1 MAPHAS
7 EIQDIPAELEKY
19 ELNSSIG
26 SGHTATV
33 HSATVRATGEKVAVK
48 VIKKPEKD
56 CKLKR
61 MLEVEKDILGRISH
75 PNVVK
80 IHEIFESPT
89 NLYIVMELVEGGDLF
104 DRIVSKGHFTEETTL
119 RLTKEL
125 LEALHYLHTT
135 PHVAHRDLKPE
146 NLLLANKSMDAPLK
160 LTDFGM
166 SKVYQNSD
174 KKDTMS
180 TRCGTPGYV
189 APEVISKMPYT
200 EKVDL
205 WSVGVVVYIMLCGR
219 PPFYGENDV
228 AVMRKITAGKYKFP
242 KQHWGHVSED
252 AKSFITHLL
261 QVNPAQR
268 PTCAEALQHKWI
280 TGVEPVPSAKPASPL
295 AAFAGAMGFASQT
308 KNTAPVSPSAATASS
323 VRKTVENDR
332 ISEEGSRASS
342 GGQISSETSNGGAEV
357 APVPV
362 AQEPSAV
369 LSEYHCSLAKRPG
382 QAFISNR
389 NITFVD
395 SRTGDTKKIPIADVV
410 DITKKEQPSYTFS
423 LLSLSVVGSANCY
436 GSGAVAIRTRDNA
449 VHEFGGL
456 HRKRDDA
463 FSTTVRCGMKHIAYA
478 QANQL
483 GMPTR

>member
-1 MAPHAS
+1 M
-7 EIQDIPAELEKY
+7 PAELEKY
-19 ELNSSIG
+19 ELDTSIG

-33 HSATVRATGEKVAVK
+33 HAATVRATGEKVAVK

-80 IHEIFESPT
+80 VYEIFESPT
-89 NLYIVMELVEGGDLF
+89 SLYIVMELVEGGDLF
-104 DRIVSKGHFTEETTL
+104 DRIVSEGHFNEETTL

-135 PHVAHRDLKPE
+135 AHVAHRDLKPE
-146 NLLLANKSMDAPLK
+146 NLLLATKSMDSPMK

-166 SKVYQNSD
+166 SKVYQTAEVQG
-174 KKDTMS
+174 TMS

-189 APEVISKMPYT
+189 APEIISKMPYT

-228 AVMRKITAGKYKFP
+228 AVMRKITQGKYKFP
-242 KQHWGHVSED
+242 KQYWSNVSDD

-261 QVNPAQR
+261 QVNPTQR
-268 PTCAEALQHKWI
+268 PTCAEALQHKWL
-280 TGVEPVPSAKPASPL
+280 TGMVPAPAARPSSPL
-295 AAFAGAMGFASQT
+295 AAFAGAVGFTTQP
-308 KNTAPVSPSAATASS
+308 KNTTAAAPAAAATA
-323 VRKTVENDR
+323 VPKTAPDGR
-332 ISEEGSRASS
+332 ISEEGSRSSS
-342 GGQISSETSNGGAEV
+342 GGEISSEASNGGAEV
-357 APVPV
+357 VPVPISH
-362 AQEPSAV
+362 EPSVV
-369 LSEYHCSLAKRPG
+369 LSEYHCSLGKRPG
-382 QAFISNR
+382 QAFISNK

-395 SRTGDTKKIPIADVV
+395 SRTGDTKKIAIADVI
-410 DITKKEQPSYTFS
+410 DITKCEQTAYTFS
-423 LLSLSVVGSANCY
+423 LLSLSVARSAKCY
-436 GSGAVAIRTRDNA
+436 GSGAVAVRTRDNA
-449 VHEFGGL
+449 IHEFGGL
-456 HRKRDDA
+456 HKRRDDA
-463 FSTTVRCGMKHIAYA
+463 FSTTIRCGMKHIAYS

-483 GMPTR
+483 GRI